1 MGCVYSEEERGGAER
16 SVVQQHSHA
25 ECSEELPEREAEPN
39 APREFPMIELIKTK
53 RMLYVENIQITFREE
68 YIKQNKKKMT

>member
-25 ECSEELPEREAEPN
+25 ECSEELPERE
-39 APREFPMIELIKTK
+39 FPMIELIKTK

-68 YIKQNKKKMT
+68 YIKQKKRK